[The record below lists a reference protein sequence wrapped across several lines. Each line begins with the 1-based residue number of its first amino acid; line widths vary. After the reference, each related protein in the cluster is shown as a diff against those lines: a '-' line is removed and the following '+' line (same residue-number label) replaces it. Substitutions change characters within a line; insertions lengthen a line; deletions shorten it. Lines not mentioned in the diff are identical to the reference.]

1 MKPFIRDRTPI
12 WIVAYAVYLY
22 LSGLSL
28 RRVSRALSFFIVR
41 SHQSIWR
48 WVHRFGGLSRA
59 FHVGGARTA
68 IVDER
73 SIDVKGLE
81 AWVWMAI
88 EPRSRKLLAIEL
100 SWTRNILVAYRF
112 LKYLR
117 DSYGVR
123 IVIVDGAPWY
133 VEPSI
138 KLGLRLN
145 LERGGPHNIVERLSR
160 EVKRRLRD
168 FNIYSPCRCREP
180 LKHVETWLEAW
191 RSYYNNVRYHM
202 SLGKTPCG
210 FRGLEPHTM
219 LSIVEE
225 VMKKA

>member
-1 MKPFIRDRTPI
+1 
-12 WIVAYAVYLY
+12 
-22 LSGLSL
+22 
-28 RRVSRALSFFIVR
+28 
-41 SHQSIWR
+41 
-48 WVHRFGGLSRA
+48 
-59 FHVGGARTA
+59 
-68 IVDER
+68 
-73 SIDVKGLE
+73 VKGLE

-88 EPRSRKLLAIEL
+88 EL
-100 SWTRNILVAYRF
+100 SLTRNMLVAYKF

-117 DSYGVR
+117 DSYGVW
-123 IVIVDGAPWY
+123 IVVVDGAPWY

-138 KLGLRLN
+138 KLCLRLN
-145 LERGGPHNIVERLSR
+145 LENRLHNMVERLSR

-180 LKHVETWLEAW
+180 LKYVETWLEAW

-202 SLGKTPCG
+202 SLWKTPCR